1 MATEDP
7 WAWQSDDTVEGELP
21 NGTQV
26 RLLLVSC
33 SQKEMGHYSAYMSET
48 NDYITLIHGMDAQK
62 FLSIK
67 DDDTVVKRVL
77 EWTGYQERAY
87 MLAALKGVE
96 IKRTDAS
103 EWESATLPD
112 TWRKIA
118 TFHAAIPPHFYRLWR
133 DKALVLNPNVF
144 VTSNTD
150 EAKKKG
156 KSNAPKSGNS

>member
-7 WAWQSDDTVEGELP
+7 WAWQSEDTVEGELP

-26 RLLLVSC
+26 RLYLISC
-33 SQKEMGHYSAYMSET
+33 SQKEIGYYSAYMSET
-48 NDYITLIHGMDAQK
+48 NDYIKVIHGFDAQK
-62 FLSIK
+62 FLSAK
-67 DDDTVVKRVL
+67 GDDTVVQRVL

-87 MLAALKGVE
+87 MLAALKKVE
-96 IKRTDAS
+96 LKRAGST
-103 EWESATLPD
+103 EWEETTLPD

-144 VTSNTD
+144 VTNNTD

-156 KSNAPKSGNS
+156 KAKEAASES